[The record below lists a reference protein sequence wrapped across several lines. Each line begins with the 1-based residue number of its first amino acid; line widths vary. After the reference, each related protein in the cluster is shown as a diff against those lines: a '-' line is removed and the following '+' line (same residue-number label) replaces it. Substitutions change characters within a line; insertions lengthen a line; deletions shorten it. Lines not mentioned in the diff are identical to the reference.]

1 MASTRNKN
9 CPGDYKLEQY
19 VNTQLDA
26 YAVNKSATVAYEN
39 YLPGDGLLPAKTPR
53 KIICEN
59 YTDVESAL
67 FGIGSTNLVNP
78 QAPTVP
84 IFQPTQSLN
93 VIDRLPTMVPEPL
106 IVEKGQRLMYLN

>member
-9 CPGDYKLEQY
+9 SPGDYKLEQH
-19 VNTQLDA
+19 VNTYIDA
-26 YAVNKSATVAYEN
+26 HSVNKIATVAYQN

-53 KIICEN
+53 KVVCEN

-84 IFQPTQSLN
+84 IFQPIQTLN
-93 VIDRLPTMVPEPL
+93 VIDRLPTMIPEPL
-106 IVEKGQRLMYLN
+106 VVENGQRPMYLK